1 MAERSPLNDQ
11 DRADLVAYLD
21 GELKG
26 EAARAVETR
35 LALNPDVRAE
45 ADALKRTWELLDFL
59 PRAEPSPDFTHRTVS
74 LVAPLGVGKKTV
86 AGLPPWRP
94 WLLGA
99 GWAAAVLVAAA
110 TGYTATRMLAPRQP
124 GEPELVRDLR
134 IIENK
139 RLYEQVED
147 IEFLRQLDSPDLFGE
162 ESVGS

>member
-1 MAERSPLNDQ
+1 MAEPSPLNEQ

-26 EAARAVETR
+26 EAARTIETR

-59 PRAEPSPDFTHRTVS
+59 PRAEPSAEFTQRTVS
-74 LVAPLGVGKKTV
+74 QIAPLQ
-86 AGLPPWRP
+86 AGRNSAAGTPPWRP

-110 TGYTATRMLAPRQP
+110 AGYTGTRLLVPKQP
-124 GEPELVRDLR
+124 GEQELVRDLR

>member
-1 MAERSPLNDQ
+1 MADRPPLSEE

-26 EAARAVETR
+26 EAARKIER
-35 LALNPDVRAE
+35 HLALNPDVRAE
-45 ADALKRTWELLDFL
+45 ADALKRAWDLLDFL
-59 PRAEPSPDFTHRTVS
+59 PRAEPSPDFAQRTVS
-74 LVAPLGVGKKTV
+74 QIAPLRAGGNVA
-86 AGLPPWRP
+86 AGLRPWRP

-99 GWAAAVLVAAA
+99 GWAAAVLLATA
-110 TGYTATRMLAPRQP
+110 TGYTGTRMLTPRQP

-139 RLYEQVED
+139 RVYEQVED
-147 IEFLRQLDSPDLFGE
+147 FEFLRQLDSPDLFGE